1 MNFSTQAV
9 AETCWTRLAGG
20 ELVWESWGEQHAVF
34 DSLSGDTHLLPEKT
48 ARVLR
53 NVADRACSA
62 REIAETVCAETG
74 DLCDEQFVMSITR
87 VLQQLQVVGLVEKRD
102 P

>member
-1 MNFSTQAV
+1 MNSSRQAG
-9 AETCWTRLAGG
+9 AETYWARLAEGA
-20 ELVWESWGEQHAVF
+20 LAWESWGEQHAVF
-34 DSLSGDTHLLPEKT
+34 DSLSGDTHLLPELT
-48 ARVLR
+48 AQVLR
-53 NVADRACSA
+53 KLADRVCSA
-62 REIAETVCAETG
+62 SEIAETVCAETD